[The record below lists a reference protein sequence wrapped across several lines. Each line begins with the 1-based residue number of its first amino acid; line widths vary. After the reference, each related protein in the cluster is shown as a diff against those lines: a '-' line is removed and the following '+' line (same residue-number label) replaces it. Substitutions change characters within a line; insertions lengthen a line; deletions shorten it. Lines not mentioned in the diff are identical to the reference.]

1 MPDVNP
7 DLSDFSANLRLSCS
21 HFRSIAEVCRRLN
34 LNRPQFNRYLAG
46 QSRPSAHTLRML
58 GDFFGFEQHEWWLP
72 HSHFAQLLNV
82 RPRSEQPS
90 QKSEINNPAPSSRH
104 LDLLAKLGVAGAPA
118 MARYLGVYFEYYRS
132 MSYPD
137 RVLRSLVCLVRTGP
151 EQAPSVRYV
160 RWERLAPPGPDR
172 SVERCRYEGSAYML
186 NERIFMLDIE
196 SFTGNEL
203 TQTIC
208 FPNYRR
214 RVTRLSG
221 LKIGV
226 SASQPRNP
234 CCPRV
239 LLEYLGP
246 RVDLRRALA
255 QCGLLDPAAGSVDAE
270 VLRLIDNRDMGSAQ
284 HFVGLP
290 HNDA

>member
-1 MPDVNP
+1 MPDADP
-7 DLSDFSANLRLSCS
+7 DLADFSANLRLSCS
-21 HFRSIAEVCRRLN
+21 HYRSIAEVCRRLN

-46 QSRPSAHTLRML
+46 QSRPSAHTLRKL
-58 GDFFGFEQHEWWLP
+58 GDFFGFEQHEWWLA
-72 HSHFAQLLNV
+72 HSHFALLLNV
-82 RPRSEQPS
+82 RPHAEKDPPVVDAKPS
-90 QKSEINNPAPSSRH
+90 IPARRH
-104 LDLLAKLGVAGAPA
+104 QGLLAKLGVAGAGA

-137 RVLRSLVCLVRTGP
+137 FVLRSLVCMVRSGP
-151 EQAPSVRYV
+151 QDGGGIRYV
-160 RWERLAPPGPDR
+160 RWERLAPPGADR
-172 SVERCRYEGSAYML
+172 SVERCRYEGSAYLL

-226 SASQPRNP
+226 SASEPRNL

-239 LLEYLGP
+239 LLEFLGP

-255 QCGLLDPAAGSVDAE
+255 QCGLLDPASGQVDAE
-270 VLRLIDNRDMGSAQ
+270 VLRLIDNRDIGSAH
-284 HFVGLP
+284 HFVGVP
-290 HNDA
+290 HG